1 MINKIGKARND
12 MTKDEFLF
20 WLRQVRRKSFDE
32 VAAEISDFYS
42 KAHDVEKRMIES
54 VLLTDICEE
63 MSREEN

>member
-1 MINKIGKARND
+1 MVNNIGKAKND

-32 VAAEISDFYS
+32 VIAEISDFYS

-54 VLLTDICEE
+54 VLLTDICGEL
-63 MSREEN
+63 SREEN

>member
-32 VAAEISDFYS
+32 VVAEISDFYA

>member
-32 VAAEISDFYS
+32 VVAEISDFYS

>member
-32 VAAEISDFYS
+32 VVAEISDFYS
-42 KAHDVEKRMIES
+42 KAHDIEKRMIES

>member
-32 VAAEISDFYS
+32 VVAEIGDFYS

>member
-32 VAAEISDFYS
+32 VIAEISDFYS

>member
-32 VAAEISDFYS
+32 VVTEISDFYS

-63 MSREEN
+63 LSREEN

>member
-1 MINKIGKARND
+1 MVNKIGKARND

-32 VAAEISDFYS
+32 VIAEISDFYS

-54 VLLTDICEE
+54 VLLTDICGEL
-63 MSREEN
+63 SREEN